1 MKVLVSHIG
10 KAIEK
15 LESGGQCCMRPVSCH
30 GQGGCNAFL
39 QVLPR
44 VVGCQTADV
53 LTRDPLEL
61 T

>member
-15 LESGGQCCMRPVSCH
+15 LEPGGQCCMRPVSCH
-30 GQGGCNAFL
+30 GQGRYNAFP

-44 VVGCQTADV
+44 VVGCQTTDV
-53 LTRDPLEL
+53 LKGDPLEL